1 MICRLENAAI
11 LTFFQTCIE
20 YDPAAL
26 LVLMDKLIRASL
38 AISFFVLGVSLE
50 VKAGDGVFVSC
61 DRKNNYPLQA
71 RIYHQRGGIEI
82 YWATGVV
89 NKLAIA
95 DFEKSVYKDQN
106 GLVWS
111 EASVGLND
119 IKLKQGDYVYSC
131 RILDRF

>member
-1 MICRLENAAI
+1 MLQFEHFLKHVPSKI
-11 LTFFQTCIE
+11 L
-20 YDPAAL
+20 L
-26 LVLMDKLIRASL
+26 LFIFLMDKLIRASL
-38 AISFFVLGVSLE
+38 AISFFILGVSLE

-82 YWATGVV
+82 HWATGVV
-89 NKLAIA
+89 NKLAIT

-111 EASVGLND
+111 EASGGLNA
-119 IKLKQGDYVYSC
+119 IKLQQDDDVYSC

>member
-1 MICRLENAAI
+1 MRI
-11 LTFFQTCIE
+11 LQFEHFLKHVSSKILLFFIF
-20 YDPAAL
+20 
-26 LVLMDKLIRASL
+26 LMDKLIRASL
-38 AISFFVLGVSLE
+38 AISFFILGVSLE

-71 RIYHQRGGIEI
+71 RIYHQRGGMEI

-89 NKLAIA
+89 NKLAIT
-95 DFEKSVYKDQN
+95 DFEKSVYKDQY
-106 GLVWS
+106 GSIWR
-111 EASVGLND
+111 EASGGLND

>member
-1 MICRLENAAI
+1 MN
-11 LTFFQTCIE
+11 
-20 YDPAAL
+20 
-26 LVLMDKLIRASL
+26 KLIRASL
-38 AISFFVLGVSLE
+38 AISFFILGVSLE

-71 RIYHQRGGIEI
+71 RIYHQRGGMEI
-82 YWATGVV
+82 HWATGVV

-111 EASVGLND
+111 EASGGLNH
-119 IKLKQGDYVYSC
+119 IKLQQDDDVYSC
-131 RILDRF
+131 RVLDRF

>member
-1 MICRLENAAI
+1 MLQFEHFLKHVLSKI
-11 LTFFQTCIE
+11 L
-20 YDPAAL
+20 L
-26 LVLMDKLIRASL
+26 LFIFLMDKLIRASL
-38 AISFFVLGVSLE
+38 AISFFILGVSLE

-71 RIYHQRGGIEI
+71 RIYHQRGGMEI
-82 YWATGVV
+82 HWATGVV

-111 EASVGLND
+111 EASGGLND
-119 IKLKQGDYVYSC
+119 IKLQQDDDVYSC
-131 RILDRF
+131 RVLDRF